1 MVVMDSFLD
10 NKEKALSSL
19 DRHVQ
24 WSADNWT
31 PKPASTYDFF
41 NAHLQNSRTSLC
53 ENDIKVNK
61 VRIKENDPL
70 VDAYLANVLVLFVN
84 DQYTLPV
91 KDMKGVSPYT
101 LDHLSQ
107 DVPVVERYVRFRT
120 SAEYILVRY
129 GFFHAPS
136 YRRKKDSVLSG
147 APLMEDRHF
156 LDNAS
161 LFYRSALASANEM

>member
-1 MVVMDSFLD
+1 M
-10 NKEKALSSL
+10 
-19 DRHVQ
+19 
-24 WSADNWT
+24 
-31 PKPASTYDFF
+31 
-41 NAHLQNSRTSLC
+41 
-53 ENDIKVNK
+53 
-61 VRIKENDPL
+61 
-70 VDAYLANVLVLFVN
+70 LVLFVN

-161 LFYRSALASANEM
+161 LFYRSALASANEMRFSSPEHDSMKKLAEYIGEAGLVLRRARLLCNDGSVRTDNDVAHMIDNGWCNGS